1 VSAPTTEPAL
11 EHHEIRS
18 GYLALFR
25 NRHFMAL
32 WIAQIF
38 SQLADRA
45 VFVLF
50 VAVLT
55 AQQALTGN
63 ATGAAQMTSL
73 LYVAFT
79 IPAILLSPLA
89 GVYVDRWSNRAILV
103 GSNIARGLLVSLI
116 ALPVVAN
123 SQFLAYR
130 LPFLTSVGTQFFGPA
145 EGAAIP
151 GW

>member
-1 VSAPTTEPAL
+1 VSAPITEPAL
-11 EHHEIRS
+11 EQELQIRS
-18 GYLALFR
+18 GYISLFR

-55 AQQALTGN
+55 AQQALSSN
-63 ATGAAQMTSL
+63 PTGAAQMTSL

-79 IPAILLSPLA
+79 IPAIVLSPLA
-89 GVYVDRWSNRAILV
+89 GVYVDRWSNRATLV
-103 GSNIARGLLVSLI
+103 LSNIPLGLIVSLI
-116 ALPVVAN
+116 ALPVVAK
-123 SQFLAYR
+123 SQLAAYTLAFLV
-130 LPFLTSVGTQFFGPA
+130 SVGAQFFG
-145 EGAAIP
+145 
-151 GW
+151 